1 MEGFKKFKLF
11 GLYFYVSSIRMR
23 PRRTIDEKMRNQRKI
38 LKGMRPSLYKDQN
51 GCCPMCGRHLEE
63 YAMELHHK
71 IGVSESPHL
80 ALNRKNL
87 VLLCHNCHVE
97 IHKTNKITEE

>member
-23 PRRTIDEKMRNQRKI
+23 PRRNIDEKMRNQRKV
-38 LKGMRPSLYKDQN
+38 LQRMKPGLYKEQ
-51 GCCPMCGRHLEE
+51 GGICPICGKHFEE
-63 YAMELHHK
+63 YAMEMHHK
-71 IGVSESPHL
+71 IGVSDSPNL
-80 ALNRKNL
+80 AMVRKNL

-97 IHKTNKITEE
+97 IYKTNKITEE

>member
-23 PRRTIDEKMRNQRKI
+23 PRRNIDEKMRNHRKI
-38 LKGMRPSLYKDQN
+38 LKGMRPGLYKDQG
-51 GCCPMCGRHLEE
+51 GCCPICGRHFDE

-71 IGVSESPHL
+71 IGVTENPHL